1 MARSTRG
8 KSSKPAFSAVELRTL
23 KAKKNA
29 DILKAAKSD
38 PDARPLNARQLLT
51 IAVAQRIRMLRAKL
65 DATQAEFA
73 KTYRIPLG
81 TLRDLEQGRTEGDA
95 VMTAYVTLIEA
106 DPKGV
111 ARTLAKG
118 SVKVRPAA

>member
-1 MARSTRG
+1 MARSTLG
-8 KSSKPAFSAVELRTL
+8 KGSKPAFSAAELRAL

-29 DILKAAKSD
+29 EILKAAKND

-51 IAVAQRIRMLRAKL
+51 IAVAQRIRTLRARL
-65 DATQAEFA
+65 DATQTEFA
-73 KTYRIPLG
+73 KTYRIPIG

-95 VMTAYVTLIEA
+95 IMTAYVTLIEA

-111 ARTLAKG
+111 ARTLAK
-118 SVKVRPAA
+118 RAA